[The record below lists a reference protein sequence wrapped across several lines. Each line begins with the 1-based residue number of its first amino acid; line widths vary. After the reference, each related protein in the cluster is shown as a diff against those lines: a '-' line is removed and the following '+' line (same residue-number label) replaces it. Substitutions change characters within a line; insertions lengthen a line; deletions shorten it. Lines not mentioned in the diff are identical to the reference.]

1 LNNIILKYSYI
12 EPRKKP
18 LISAEVGLVLSFF
31 AMLFVFII
39 GVIIYLSFKI
49 EMFDSQKIS
58 LNHQI
63 EQTRYYTKSI
73 TDDIN
78 IINIS
83 INLSAQLHK
92 KNMFFLK
99 SVKNLLQ
106 LVPDQITLSKLEMEK
121 SKLTI
126 YGTTP
131 TKDIYNL
138 LMLAPLR
145 SIFDQSY
152 TSFFIQEN
160 GWYKFVSY
168 NSMDENLTI
177 FRNR

>member
-1 LNNIILKYSYI
+1 LVNLKYSYI
-12 EPRKKP
+12 EPRKKV

-49 EMFDSQKIS
+49 NMFESNKIDLS
-58 LNHQI
+58 HQI
-63 EQTRYYTKSI
+63 KQTNYFTQSI
-73 TDDIN
+73 KQDIDV
-78 IINIS
+78 INIS
-83 INLSAQLHK
+83 TKLSTKLQK
-92 KNMFFLK
+92 KNLFFLK
-99 SVKNLLQ
+99 SVKNLLE

-126 YGTTP
+126 YGVTP
-131 TKDIYNL
+131 TKDVYNL